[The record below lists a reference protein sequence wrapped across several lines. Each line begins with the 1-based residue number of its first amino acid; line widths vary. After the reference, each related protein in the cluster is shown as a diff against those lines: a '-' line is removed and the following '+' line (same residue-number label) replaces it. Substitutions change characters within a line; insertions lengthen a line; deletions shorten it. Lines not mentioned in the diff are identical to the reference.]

1 MWPILAV
8 TICACAGCGGGGDGA
23 APPASNAQ
31 QSPVKQITVR
41 QYGDS
46 TTSGLTFVSGA
57 YITAKPTA
65 AERLYADLQAQFGG
79 AVKVDDQGV
88 PATCAVNLLNGDG
101 VHAPFAREIQTTS
114 AQLITFNFAIND
126 SYHCGETTD
135 SFADHLAQLIQLA
148 RGAGKT
154 VVLEEPNPVT
164 APMIPNVAAYSAV
177 VDQMAQSRG
186 VPLVKQY
193 AEIQALAGWQQMLP
207 DGIHPNEALYAVK
220 GDREAQVIAPIVKQ
234 LLQ

>member
-1 MWPILAV
+1 M